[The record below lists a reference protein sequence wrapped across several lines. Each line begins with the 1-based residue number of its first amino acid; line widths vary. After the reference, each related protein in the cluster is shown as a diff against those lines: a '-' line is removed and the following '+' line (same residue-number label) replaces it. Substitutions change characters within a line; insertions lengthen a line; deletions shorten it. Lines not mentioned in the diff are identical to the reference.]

1 VCGSNDP
8 ALLYC
13 APDSRWLL
21 PIGRFIVHTHTMRH
35 LAATCLLSLSLT
47 TPALADDWRSQ
58 WREALPEAP
67 VPADVFEAYRE
78 VWTWFVEAWAAE
90 DTCTRVRHG
99 ISMQFLEEAK
109 ARRLEGLNAVL
120 ELSRS
125 TLFMCA
131 PLSIRAQVMSSV
143 SSAIDRDLMAH
154 DDFEKKISLAE
165 LQMRISHLKRIEKRQ
180 KEAMDI
186 TRSIDAQTEA
196 LNESL
201 QTN

>member
-1 VCGSNDP
+1 M
-8 ALLYC
+8 
-13 APDSRWLL
+13 
-21 PIGRFIVHTHTMRH
+21 HTHTMRH
-35 LAATCLLSLSLT
+35 LAATCLLFLSLT

-58 WREALPEAP
+58 WREALPEVP

-78 VWTWFVEAWAAE
+78 IWTWFVEAWAAE

-109 ARRLEGLNAVL
+109 AHRLEGLNAVF
-120 ELSRS
+120 ELSKS

-131 PLSIRAQVMSSV
+131 PLSTRAQEMSSV
-143 SSAIDRDLMAH
+143 STAIDRDIMAH
-154 DDFEKKISLAE
+154 DDFEKKIPLAE
-165 LQMRISHLKRIEKRQ
+165 LQMRISHLRRIEERQ

-186 TRSIDAQTEA
+186 TRSIDEKMDDQAR
-196 LNESL
+196 SW